1 MFKEQNNKL
10 KDRVSKII
18 KEISYNNNI
27 KQDIGREFISRNLQ
41 AYRAVTIFT
50 NPDYLNILTDSDDDI
65 RFLYIFSLALS
76 KALKKNNIDME
87 LNYQNYFTELENN
100 TWKEYRE
107 ESKENNVFP
116 IVFENALQISD
127 RIWQTTL
134 TAHELDRLSTAN
146 IILYN
151 FKTQRS
157 PKITISG
164 VSIDYDKQK
173 TIEIKNRLLS
183 GEQFPDHI
191 KLNILNNFQEKIY
204 YDPKTKTL
212 TIGEGS
218 IINIFDGYHRKVANA
233 LALEDNPDF
242 EFTWPV
248 IITNLTENQAKDY
261 MVQIDKQKPIK
272 KQQIKSWDLSKI
284 ENLVVGVIADDRI
297 SKLSKVMK
305 EQNSEVKLQK
315 GLVTKNIIAEAI
327 AENYKL
333 DNTTD
338 IRGLGQWIVEFTDY
352 LFSLY
357 PEEFITDP
365 YKFKDSSVLNHR
377 NMFYGYIALSKYQK
391 SDWRNKVKEKIE
403 SIDFNINN
411 PVWKEIGLFANR
423 INKTRRNKLY
433 KLFEF

>member
-212 TIGEGS
+212 TIKKKYE
-218 IINIFDGYHRKVANA
+218 IFTSNLFTSRMRRIKIWLGLPFLSMTSVFMSGMIHD
-233 LALEDNPDF
+233 ALE
-242 EFTWPV
+242 
-248 IITNLTENQAKDY
+248 IY
-261 MVQIDKQKPIK
+261 K
-272 KQQIKSWDLSKI
+272 K
-284 ENLVVGVIADDRI
+284 
-297 SKLSKVMK
+297 
-305 EQNSEVKLQK
+305 K
-315 GLVTKNIIAEAI
+315 GEVTKYDYIKICVKF
-327 AENYKL
+327 NY
-333 DNTTD
+333 
-338 IRGLGQWIVEFTDY
+338 GLNNNFESQYWF
-352 LFSLY
+352 L
-357 PEEFITDP
+357 
-365 YKFKDSSVLNHR
+365 
-377 NMFYGYIALSKYQK
+377 
-391 SDWRNKVKEKIE
+391 VKE
-403 SIDFNINN
+403 
-411 PVWKEIGLFANR
+411 
-423 INKTRRNKLY
+423 
-433 KLFEF
+433 LFEKYLELKIRKSG